1 MLLPDLTASPRRRRW
16 LVVLAVV
23 ALVAAL
29 AARPVYRVVKHRRA
43 ANLAQQAGQFL
54 GQKQWLDA
62 ARTAHAALQ
71 LHHEQ
76 PLAPLILARSLGAL
90 RQDSA
95 LAYWKLAL
103 ARDAAPA
110 LRLEA
115 AQAALQLGRPDVAE
129 PRVAEALARQPDD
142 GAALRL
148 AAVVCDLRGDP
159 AAAARHA
166 RSALARLPGDVEL
179 ELLLC
184 RQLAVSRQPAEIAE
198 AKSRLLNLA
207 RSQPALAPAAVS
219 LLLGFS
225 DLTRN
230 ELYDAWRL
238 ASALPAAT
246 PGAALLAA
254 EAHLRIEPPKRHA
267 ILQSLVAARA
277 VAPLPARVEL
287 ARWLLRQ
294 REFARALEVLP
305 LDTAVTN
312 EDAFLVFLDA
322 MAALGRWKELADV
335 LARSGLPLDPAL
347 VELYR
352 ARAARELG
360 QDRIAS
366 LHWGVAQSLAAANP
380 ALLWH
385 VAQYA
390 ERLGEY
396 DEAVKALRK
405 LTGQRAGARPVFEA
419 LVRVL
424 QRAGDLPQLR
434 AVLRE
439 MTELFPD
446 DPAVRNDDAWFSL
459 LLREDIARARET
471 ALALV
476 KQQPQVPAFRIT
488 LALAHL
494 RAGDA
499 ASALAQ
505 LDALPLDW
513 AQVLPAWQAVR
524 VAALGAGGREEEARR
539 LASALDLKRFR
550 PAEQELVWPWRGAP
564 QK

>member
-1 MLLPDLTASPRRRRW
+1 MLLPDLTAAPRRRRW
-16 LVVLAVV
+16 LVALAVV
-23 ALVAAL
+23 ALVAAV
-29 AARPVYRVVKHRRA
+29 AARPAYRAVKHWRA
-43 ANLAQQAGQFL
+43 ANLAQQAEQFL

-76 PLAPLILARSLGAL
+76 PRAPLVLARSLGAL
-90 RQDSA
+90 RQDNA

-129 PRVAEALARQPDD
+129 PLVAEALARQPED

-159 AAAARHA
+159 VAAARHA
-166 RSALARLPGDVEL
+166 RGALARLPGDVEL

-184 RQLAVSRQPAEIAE
+184 RQLAASRQPAEITE
-198 AKSRLLNLA
+198 AKVRLLNLA
-207 RSQPALAPAAVS
+207 RAQGALAPAALS
-219 LLLGFS
+219 LLLGFT

-230 ELYDAWRL
+230 ELYEAWRV
-238 ASALPAAT
+238 ASALPAEA
-246 PGAALLAA
+246 PGAPLLAA
-254 EAHLRIEPPKRHA
+254 EAHLRLEPAKRNA
-267 ILQSLVAARA
+267 ILQSLSAARA
-277 VAPLPARVEL
+277 AAPLPARVEL

-305 LDTAVTN
+305 LNIAATN
-312 EDAFLVFLDA
+312 ADAFLVFLDA

-335 LARSGLPLDPAL
+335 LARPGLPLEPAL

-360 QDRIAS
+360 QGRIAS
-366 LHWGVAQSLAAANP
+366 LHWGLAQSLAAANP

-405 LTGQRAGARPVFEA
+405 LTGQRVGARPVFEA

-446 DPAVRNDDAWFSL
+446 DAAVRNDYAWFSL
-459 LLREDIARARET
+459 LAREDVAGARES

-476 KQQPQVPAFRIT
+476 KQQPQVPAFRVT

-494 RAGDA
+494 RGGDA
-499 ASALAQ
+499 AAALAEVE
-505 LDALPLDW
+505 ALPLDW
-513 AQVLPAWQAVR
+513 AQVLPGWQAVR

-539 LASALDLKRFR
+539 FAAGLDLKRFR
-550 PAEQELVWPWRGAP
+550 PEEQELVWPWRGAP